1 MATVAP
7 RSERPVP
14 FGPRDYRRR
23 IRTRGPLV
31 ALAPSAAAGLV
42 SLLLLWGN
50 TAAWRGVGAV
60 ALSLFAAP
68 VLLAVGA
75 PLTGGTLLLAGIALS
90 AVLWLGLGA
99 LAAHRATRRPA
110 VAWREFWVQ
119 YMWLAGGVWIGVVAA
134 LVIAN
139 LVLGSALL

>member
-1 MATVAP
+1 M
-7 RSERPVP
+7 P

-23 IRTRGPLV
+23 LRTRGPVLALV
-31 ALAPSAAAGLV
+31 PSAGAGLLA
-42 SLLLLWGN
+42 LLLLWGN
-50 TAAWRGVGAV
+50 TATWRGAGAV

-75 PLTGGTLLLAGIALS
+75 PLTGGTLLLVGVALS

-99 LAAHRATRRPA
+99 LAAHRATSRPA
-110 VAWREFWVQ
+110 AAWREFWLQ
-119 YMWLAGGVWIGVVAA
+119 YLWLAGGVWIGVVVA

-139 LVLGSALL
+139 LVLGNALL

>member
-1 MATVAP
+1 M
-7 RSERPVP
+7 P

-31 ALAPSAAAGLV
+31 ALLPSAGAGLLA
-42 SLLLLWGN
+42 LLLLWGN
-50 TAAWRGVGAV
+50 AATWRGVGAV

-75 PLTGGTLLLAGIALS
+75 PLTGGTLLLLGIVLS
-90 AVLWLGLGA
+90 AVLWSGLGV
-99 LAAHRATRRPA
+99 LAAHRATARPA
-110 VAWREFWVQ
+110 AAWREFWVQ
-119 YMWLAGGVWIGVVAA
+119 YIWLAGGVWIGVLVALA
-134 LVIAN
+134 IAN